1 MNGGSGARLAHVTW
15 IGGSPCA
22 GKSSVADAIAAAH
35 GMTVYRCD
43 DAFYA
48 HMKAVGPERQP
59 VFHRLAHASC
69 DEIWMRPVAR
79 QVAEELAL
87 YREEFPLILA
97 DLLALPADRPI
108 IVEGA
113 ALLPELIAG
122 LGIDREQTI
131 WMVPTEA
138 FQREHYGRREWR
150 HDVLRDCAGPEVAW
164 ENWMRRDAGFAREVA
179 AQADRCGFRLI
190 TVDGRRSLAEV
201 ERDVARALGL

>member
-1 MNGGSGARLAHVTW
+1 MSDGNLARLAHVTW

-22 GKSSVADAIAAAH
+22 GKSTVADALAAH

-43 DAFYA
+43 DAFYE
-48 HMKAVGPERQP
+48 HMKVVVLEHHP

-79 QVAEELAL
+79 QVAEEIAL

-108 IVEGA
+108 VAEGA

-122 LGIDREQTI
+122 LGIDRERAI

-138 FQREHYGRREWR
+138 FQRKHYGRRAWR
-150 HDVLRDCAGPEVAW
+150 HDVLRACSAPEVAW
-164 ENWMRRDAGFAREVA
+164 ENWMRRDAGFAREIA
-179 AQADRCGFRLI
+179 AQVEYRGFRLI
-190 TVDGRRSLAEV
+190 TVDGHRSLAEM